1 MLKRDGAPERTRS
14 MLVVQDRKLFQLLP
28 SDYINQNSGAVDTG
42 EQAIALLNAHQN
54 RSQDCVRS
62 FEWLYSDD

>member
-1 MLKRDGAPERTRS
+1 